1 MNLQKVVH
9 FAIGPIAAAALGLI
23 TLPFV
28 AWFFSVED
36 VGRLTMMQ
44 VVLSLSVSL
53 FSLAMHQAYVREY
66 HEEDDKNALL
76 KLSMLPGLIFLTV
89 TTLVIVLLPYSLSV
103 LLFGIESQLLTFL
116 LILGVYAS
124 FVINFLSHILR
135 MEERGLAFSAT
146 KIAPKIFFILFIGL
160 IMLLDLNSD
169 FNTLMLMNTLAV
181 IFSLII
187 FLWITKETCI
197 AAIRKKIDIA
207 LMKKMLLFSLPLVAG
222 GLAYWGLTTMDRFF
236 LRSMSGFEELGVY
249 ALAAS
254 LAGAVSVIST
264 VFSNLWHPTLYKW
277 VQQGVK
283 PDKIQAVIENM
294 MLAVAVI
301 WSFVGLFSFILPLLL
316 PKEYESIEFLIVAC
330 VSMPLFYM
338 LAQTTGV
345 GIGITRKSL
354 YSMLAS
360 IVAFIANAIL
370 NYFLIPKHGAAG
382 AALATVISF
391 FIFFIVRTEA
401 SSKLWYSLPR
411 KKVYLILLVY
421 TLVTTCEL
429 LVKNK
434 VPFFSFIWIGTLF
447 FVYLLFYQRVYTNFQ
462 LIKKYIKGRS

>member
-103 LLFGIESQLLTFL
+103 LLFGIESELLTFF

-135 MEERGLAFSAT
+135 MEERGLSFSAT
-146 KIAPKIFFILFIGL
+146 KIAPKIFFILFIAL

-187 FLWITKETCI
+187 FCFLWKGPTK
-197 AAIRKKIDIA
+197 
-207 LMKKMLLFSLPLVAG
+207 LP
-222 GLAYWGLTTMDRFF
+222 
-236 LRSMSGFEELGVY
+236 EEL
-249 ALAAS
+249 
-254 LAGAVSVIST
+254 
-264 VFSNLWHPTLYKW
+264 
-277 VQQGVK
+277 
-283 PDKIQAVIENM
+283 
-294 MLAVAVI
+294 
-301 WSFVGLFSFILPLLL
+301 SF
-316 PKEYESIEFLIVAC
+316 
-330 VSMPLFYM
+330 
-338 LAQTTGV
+338 
-345 GIGITRKSL
+345 
-354 YSMLAS
+354 
-360 IVAFIANAIL
+360 
-370 NYFLIPKHGAAG
+370 FLIPK
-382 AALATVISF
+382 VPKRSQDISGNPL
-391 FIFFIVRTEA
+391 
-401 SSKLWYSLPR
+401 K
-411 KKVYLILLVY
+411 
-421 TLVTTCEL
+421 
-429 LVKNK
+429 
-434 VPFFSFIWIGTLF
+434 
-447 FVYLLFYQRVYTNFQ
+447 FQ
-462 LIKKYIKGRS
+462 DISEDLKRS